1 MQGRQGEI
9 KHLFRS
15 FAFLYS
21 RMMLENG
28 GIFVC
33 RTRHLVLAGG
43 AKVGPPLGTR
53 GRNLLNGDS
62 IGPVWASPSTVAVH
76 AIRLD
81 QGDASFL
88 FGFLYQQTSRIS

>member
-1 MQGRQGEI
+1 MTGLSRLQGRQGEI

-43 AKVGPPLGTR
+43 AKVRPPSGTR
-53 GRNLLNGDS
+53 ERGQRDM
-62 IGPVWASPSTVAVH
+62 GPATWS
-76 AIRLD
+76 
-81 QGDASFL
+81 
-88 FGFLYQQTSRIS
+88 